1 MTETPAPETT
11 VIELRPCTPDDVAQI
26 AAIYRDAVLHGTA
39 SFEIEPPD
47 DGEMAA
53 RRAALVEVGY
63 PYIVAVQDGG
73 VVGYAYAGPYRP
85 RPAYSSTVENSV
97 YVRPD
102 RHGHGIGRALLDRLV
117 VEAAA
122 RGYRQMVAVI
132 GDSANRASV
141 ELHRRAGFAL
151 VGTLRD
157 VGWKHGRWLDTVLMQ
172 RALGSGSVTQ
182 R

>member
-1 MTETPAPETT
+1 
-11 VIELRPCTPDDVAQI
+11 
-26 AAIYRDAVLHGTA
+26 
-39 SFEIEPPD
+39 
-47 DGEMAA
+47 
-53 RRAALVEVGY
+53 
-63 PYIVAVQDGG
+63 
-73 VVGYAYAGPYRP
+73 
-85 RPAYSSTVENSV
+85 
-97 YVRPD
+97 
-102 RHGHGIGRALLDRLV
+102 
-117 VEAAA
+117 
-122 RGYRQMVAVI
+122 MVAVI